1 MKKRLFV
8 VLAVLALAGCGNG
21 VGRTGTVSSDSGIAD
36 LSGKWTGAAV
46 VTNGGTGSANIG
58 LTLTQNGS
66 NVSGTFSS
74 STGNTGSIVGTVSGS
89 SFSGDLLPS
98 VPTSCPAKI
107 VLIYSNNQLSGTTTT
122 YNCSVIASSYAT
134 LSR

>member
-21 VGRTGTVSSDSGIAD
+21 VGRTDTVAPSSGIVD

-66 NVSGTFSS
+66 NRAG
-74 STGNTGSIVGTVSGS
+74 STGAMTGSVSVM
-89 SFSGDLLPS
+89 L
-98 VPTSCPAKI
+98 
-107 VLIYSNNQLSGTTTT
+107 TT
-122 YNCSVIASSYAT
+122 
-134 LSR
+134 